1 MTQNY
6 QELLQRTSQAT
17 KQSLSERERL
27 LNKLSKEADE
37 QVKKL
42 APLVK
47 AYEKESSKLESILY
61 NIEHIDEYINSKKK
75 NKE

>member
-6 QELLQRTSQAT
+6 KELVERTSQAT
-17 KQSLSERERL
+17 KQNSSEKERL
-27 LNKLSKEADE
+27 LNKLSKEAEE

-47 AYEKESSKLESILY
+47 AYEKESAKLESILY
-61 NIEHIDEYINSKKK
+61 NIEHIDEYMSKKK